1 MPRKTIT
8 FTEKQERFIQAR
20 IDIGDYVSDSEYIRD
35 LVRRDQ
41 ENSLK
46 DAVLEGLQSGISQLN
61 VLDII
66 KEETAKMLT
75 DGRLSSNT

>member
-8 FTEKQERFIQAR
+8 FTEKQEKFIQAR

-46 DAVLEGLQSGISQLN
+46 DAVLEGLQSGISQRN

-66 KEETAKMLT
+66 KEETARMLT
-75 DGRLSSNT
+75 DDRLSSNK

>member
-46 DAVLEGLQSGISQLN
+46 NAVLEGLQSGISQLN
-61 VLDII
+61 ALDII
-66 KEETAKMLT
+66 KEETARMLT
-75 DGRLSSNT
+75 DGRLSPNT